1 MLITQHE
8 KNLLKHKKSIILLLL
23 IPALIYFWPASLYG
37 DSDYIILVG
46 NSMLP
51 TMEPGSL
58 VFVKK
63 QPQYEISEI
72 VAFTDSTGKHI
83 VHRIIENSDE
93 RIVTQGDNN
102 SYLDSPITQ
111 NDIVGRAEFVIPYM
125 GYVSLFLKTPIGLSM
140 FAIIMVFMIIP
151 KSKSKTKLKSKKQ
164 KEQENDFGILKAA
177 LIITAIHYVIEQ
189 IAIAMNMQVVIPL
202 LNNLE
207 TSIASTLEF
216 GMWVAIFGGLY
227 VTVKKAELLKI
238 KSMKSLKMG
247 IIGFCLM
254 MIFLKLTSIIPFI
267 TNFLGID

>member
-102 SYLDSPITQ
+102 ITRKKSPQTQ
-111 NDIVGRAEFVIPYM
+111 EKHNSPFTN
-125 GYVSLFLKTPIGLSM
+125 SSLNLFLAS
-140 FAIIMVFMIIP
+140 FALWRVR
-151 KSKSKTKLKSKKQ
+151 
-164 KEQENDFGILKAA
+164 
-177 LIITAIHYVIEQ
+177 
-189 IAIAMNMQVVIPL
+189 
-202 LNNLE
+202 
-207 TSIASTLEF
+207 
-216 GMWVAIFGGLY
+216 LY
-227 VTVKKAELLKI
+227 HISGK
-238 KSMKSLKMG
+238 
-247 IIGFCLM
+247 
-254 MIFLKLTSIIPFI
+254 
-267 TNFLGID
+267 